1 MKGEPAFYYYSFFCL
16 EETKRELV
24 RGGVRKKSLASSA
37 SHCSLRRGSE
47 AGGFSAKRVF
57 SR

>member
-1 MKGEPAFYYYSFFCL
+1 MKGELAFYYYSFFCL

-37 SHCSLRRGSE
+37 LHCRLRLGSE
-47 AGGFSAKRVF
+47 AGGF
-57 SR
+57 